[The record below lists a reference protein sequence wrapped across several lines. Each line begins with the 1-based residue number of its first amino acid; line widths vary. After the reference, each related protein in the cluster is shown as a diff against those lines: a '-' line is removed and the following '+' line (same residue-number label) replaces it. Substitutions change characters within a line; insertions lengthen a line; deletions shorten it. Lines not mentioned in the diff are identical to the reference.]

1 MTFQCNCFKTANR
14 FLWDSVQ
21 NQWPNIKATLLFDCP
36 IAQFSKMIIT
46 YRLTHILRWGEK
58 MFSNLPLLRIRI
70 PNGLNGFYLDYLL
83 LSSQSFSRFRFH
95 NNPLTPY
102 LTFCFFKE
110 NRAWQGKDGEIP
122 KTVHCYKWLLMRAHF
137 TFSDP
142 TVYVYAFYAF
152 KVDLQSFFALNF
164 PLGFKNILPFDL
176 LLIFCWCLRAF
187 CIVDTHLS
195 HG

>member
-1 MTFQCNCFKTANR
+1 
-14 FLWDSVQ
+14 
-21 NQWPNIKATLLFDCP
+21 
-36 IAQFSKMIIT
+36 
-46 YRLTHILRWGEK
+46 
-58 MFSNLPLLRIRI
+58 
-70 PNGLNGFYLDYLL
+70 
-83 LSSQSFSRFRFH
+83 
-95 NNPLTPY
+95 
-102 LTFCFFKE
+102 
-110 NRAWQGKDGEIP
+110 
-122 KTVHCYKWLLMRAHF
+122 MRAHF

-152 KVDLQSFFALNF
+152 KFDLQSFFALNF